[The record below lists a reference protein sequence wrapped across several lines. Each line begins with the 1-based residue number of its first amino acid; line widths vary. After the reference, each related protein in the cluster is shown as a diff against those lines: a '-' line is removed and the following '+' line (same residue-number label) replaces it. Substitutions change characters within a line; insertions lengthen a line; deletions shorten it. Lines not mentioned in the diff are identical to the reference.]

1 MVELRVT
8 MADLTLQPAASQT
21 GIQNPGPRLWGLS
34 ASAGALGKLL
44 TALCLRHL
52 CRAGSVNV
60 IIPFA
65 LGSLLSLSLCWLP
78 GLADHSDEFFLG
90 NIPVLSESGHVVYGQ
105 LMAGGLPS
113 LNGIFFLGAEE
124 LHFADQEKVRLDG
137 SDVWWHVI
145 GRPGILVLDSS
156 QAFGCPSAPNLCL
169 SPLWILHTA

>member
-1 MVELRVT
+1 MGTVRFRG
-8 MADLTLQPAASQT
+8 S
-21 GIQNPGPRLWGLS
+21 PRQVVDCSLS
-34 ASAGALGKLL
+34 ATPVQSRLYQRDH
-44 TALCLRHL
+44 T
-52 CRAGSVNV
+52 
-60 IIPFA
+60 
-65 LGSLLSLSLCWLP
+65 LSSGFSPLSLCWLP

-113 LNGIFFLGAEE
+113 LNGIFLLGAEE
-124 LHFADQEKVRLDG
+124 LRFADQEKVRLDG